1 MSLSDKRVNTLT
13 KYERNVSH
21 FCTLSRKK
29 EVVQDIRYHNS
40 SQEQHDLCKTSENK
54 NKGLGSYV
62 VKKATF
68 QFIHQIPPKD
78 MLKERNTREALI
90 YPKIYQ

>member
-1 MSLSDKRVNTLT
+1 MNLRLTCDRSLTLSSDITYFHMSLSDEPVNTLT
-13 KYERNVSH
+13 NYERNVSH
-21 FCTLSRKK
+21 FCTLSSKK
-29 EVVQDIRYHNS
+29 GVVQDIMYHNS

-68 QFIHQIPPKD
+68 
-78 MLKERNTREALI
+78 
-90 YPKIYQ
+90 